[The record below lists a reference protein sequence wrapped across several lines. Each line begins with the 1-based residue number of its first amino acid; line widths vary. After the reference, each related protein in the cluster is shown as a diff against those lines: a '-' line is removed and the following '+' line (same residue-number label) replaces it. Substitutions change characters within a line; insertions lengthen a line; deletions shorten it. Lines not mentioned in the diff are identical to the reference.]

1 MLAPMGSVSMAKGV
15 RCGIGILHGTIT
27 GVLASIGVADT
38 GVVVAQAARRSSNPD
53 RTLSRVLFIVRLAH
67 CVTPHQMRFALQC
80 TDSHPQAV
88 YPAAL

>member
-1 MLAPMGSVSMAKGV
+1 MGSVFTAKGV
-15 RCGIGILHGTIT
+15 RCGICTIT
-27 GVLASIGVADT
+27 SVLASIGVADT

-53 RTLSRVLFIVRLAH
+53 RTLSPVLFIVRLAH

-88 YPAAL
+88 YAAAL